1 MNKLL
6 GMISKDLLFKAN
18 VPLLMKAMLAGKS
31 IGFRDV
37 AGHSHHSII
46 TGIRKEGGEGMWL
59 INTKKGEFC
68 VRCQSGEFSALSQW
82 AI

>member
-6 GMISKDLLFKAN
+6 GMISKDILYKAN

-31 IGFRDV
+31 IGFHDV
-37 AGHSHHSII
+37 AGRSHHGII
-46 TGIRKEGGEGMWL
+46 TGIRAEGGKGMWL

-68 VRCQSGEFSALSQW
+68 VRCQEGEFSALSQW